1 MHQKL
6 KFIAV
11 PLLIL
16 TMQSVPVLQLAA
28 YAEKPIP
35 ASSARGR
42 AAASSKKRFELESG
56 TSVRLRFTEAISSKT
71 AQRDQPVFFQV
82 AEDVF
87 VNGKLV
93 IAEGAKAKG
102 YVREV
107 QKSGML
113 GKKGKLDIA
122 LRQVVLTSGE
132 KVKLRASRSEGGDVS
147 GGVIAVAAIINPL
160 LLLIKGK
167 NISYDEGIEF
177 DAYVAEDY
185 DLNPGDFGS
194 GK

>member
-16 TMQSVPVLQLAA
+16 TMQSVPMLQLSA

-42 AAASSKKRFELESG
+42 VAASSKKRFELESG
-56 TSVRLRFTEAISSKT
+56 TSVRLRFNEAISSKT

-107 QKSGML
+107 QKSGMM

-122 LRQVVLTSGE
+122 LRQVELVSGE
-132 KVKLRASRSEGGDVS
+132 KVKLLASPVEGG
-147 GGVIAVAAIINPL
+147 
-160 LLLIKGK
+160 
-167 NISYDEGIEF
+167 
-177 DAYVAEDY
+177 
-185 DLNPGDFGS
+185 
-194 GK
+194 

>member
-11 PLLIL
+11 PLLVL
-16 TMQSVPVLQLAA
+16 TLQSVPVLQLAA

-107 QKSGML
+107 QKSGMM

-122 LRQVVLTSGE
+122 LRQVELVSGE
-132 KVKLRASRSEGGDVS
+132 KVKLRASRSEGGELS

-167 NISYDEGIEF
+167 NIAYEEGIEF
-177 DAYVAEDY
+177 DAYVSEDY
-185 DLNPGDFGS
+185 ELNPGDFGS

>member
-16 TMQSVPVLQLAA
+16 TLQSVPVLQLAA

-42 AAASSKKRFELESG
+42 AASSKKKFELESG

-107 QKSGML
+107 QKSGMM

-122 LRQVVLTSGE
+122 LRQVELVSGE
-132 KVKLRASRSEGGDVS
+132 KVKLRASRSEGGELS

-167 NISYDEGIEF
+167 NIAYEEGIEF
-177 DAYVAEDY
+177 DAYVSEDY
-185 DLNPGDFGS
+185 ELNPGDFGS

>member
-16 TMQSVPVLQLAA
+16 TLQSVPVLQLAA

-42 AAASSKKRFELESG
+42 AASSKKKFELESG

-107 QKSGML
+107 QKSGMM

-122 LRQVVLTSGE
+122 LRQVELVSGE
-132 KVKLRASRSEGGDVS
+132 KVKLRASRSEGGEIS

-167 NISYDEGIEF
+167 NIAYEEGIEF
-177 DAYVAEDY
+177 DAYVSEDY
-185 DLNPGDFGS
+185 ELNPGDFAS